1 MLEPWYF
8 FSLMPYMH
16 VAKTTIVTDSVAR
29 MAVLVV
35 VKSAITEMTAETT
48 EMKLDV
54 VCCSRYIHVLCNG
67 RRSNL
72 YRPMLNFAAATT
84 SAFRFTAHV
93 TENQTVWIA
102 ATKIIATVSDVCMH
116 FIRNKYMLPVDL
128 L

>member
-1 MLEPWYF
+1 MH
-8 FSLMPYMH
+8 MHAH

-54 VCCSRYIHVLCNG
+54 VCYSRYYVKCIQADALQ
-67 RRSNL
+67 
-72 YRPMLNFAAATT
+72 LNFAAATT
-84 SAFRFTAHV
+84 SAFRLTAHV

-102 ATKIIATVSDVCMH
+102 ATKIIATVSDVCVH

-128 L
+128 LFLHRHHRCHYW